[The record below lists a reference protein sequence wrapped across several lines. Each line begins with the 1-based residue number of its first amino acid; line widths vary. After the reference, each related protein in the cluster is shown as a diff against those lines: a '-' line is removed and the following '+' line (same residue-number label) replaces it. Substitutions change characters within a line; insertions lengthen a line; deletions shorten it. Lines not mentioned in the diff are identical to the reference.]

1 MKKLIFM
8 GVLGLFLLGSCNSKS
23 EHDHEGHSHE
33 TEKYIIMIMK
43 AMITSMRNT
52 IMRVKTTKD
61 ITTRQRWQPDIPMR

>member
-1 MKKLIFM
+1 MKRK
-8 GVLGLFLLGSCNSKS
+8 K
-23 EHDHEGHSHE
+23 H
-33 TEKYIIMIMK
+33 IIMIMK

>member
-8 GVLGLFLLGSCNSKS
+8 GVLGLFLIVMKRKK
-23 EHDHEGHSHE
+23 H
-33 TEKYIIMIMK
+33 IIMIMK

>member
-23 EHDHEGHSHE
+23 EHDHEGIVMKRKKH
-33 TEKYIIMIMK
+33 IIMIMK